1 MNKRDAAF
9 LERVVKDKS
18 QPGCDC
24 FISFQI
30 KQGITTPSFF
40 IVLHVILIVFSTF
53 LPDFLKGSNVAKQ
66 FGENVKTSHVF
77 IAMKCGKMC
86 TFPVIFMYILNLYD
100 Y

>member
-1 MNKRDAAF
+1 MPHSSRGLLKTNRNQAVIVLFHSKLNKV
-9 LERVVKDKS
+9 LQHQV
-18 QPGCDC
+18 
-24 FISFQI
+24 
-30 KQGITTPSFF
+30 FF

-66 FGENVKTSHVF
+66 SGENVKTSHVF